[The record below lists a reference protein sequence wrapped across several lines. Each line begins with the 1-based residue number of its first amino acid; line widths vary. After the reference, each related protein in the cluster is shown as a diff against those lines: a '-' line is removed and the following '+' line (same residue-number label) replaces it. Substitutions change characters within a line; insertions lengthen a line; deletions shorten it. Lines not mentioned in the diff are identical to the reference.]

1 MGKKVKRK
9 GVFKIPCF
17 YCKWDWPNFDLYLE
31 KIGGHNHHHVA
42 EYTAGWG
49 SAAAVFP
56 GYVINIK
63 QRQYCCGLG
72 ECVNGVGD
80 NPR

>member
-42 EYTAGWG
+42 EYTTPTCWASWDK
-49 SAAAVFP
+49 V
-56 GYVINIK
+56 
-63 QRQYCCGLG
+63 
-72 ECVNGVGD
+72 
-80 NPR
+80 